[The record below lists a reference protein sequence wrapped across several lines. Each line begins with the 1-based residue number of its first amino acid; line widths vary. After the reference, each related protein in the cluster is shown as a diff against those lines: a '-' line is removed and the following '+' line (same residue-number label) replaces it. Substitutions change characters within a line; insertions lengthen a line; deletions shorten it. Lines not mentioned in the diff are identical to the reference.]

1 MSVDC
6 IITTAGLFSPSRIEG
21 QLIYSLYSY
30 SFVIIRRP
38 HCPEIENHPT
48 KETSFFL
55 SRTVRSI
62 SAFMSANL
70 SNSWK
75 KCMNMYTYSVYVNI
89 MLIYYIIL

>member
-38 HCPEIENHPT
+38 HCPEIQNHPT
-48 KETSFFL
+48 KETSFFYPGPFDQYL
-55 SRTVRSI
+55 R
-62 SAFMSANL
+62 L
-70 SNSWK
+70 
-75 KCMNMYTYSVYVNI
+75 
-89 MLIYYIIL
+89 